1 MGAHDFCAEM
11 LRSKARCALIV
22 LLTGGLCWIT
32 VILVIDFRDQ
42 RQSVT
47 RSEVV
52 TLASQTPPW
61 LALFSN
67 PVFAGTCYVSAVK
80 CTFFETPE
88 ELISS
93 AAETEDDILSH
104 QVALMRSRSKDCTA
118 ALHLLSPFCSSAHA
132 CTVEE
137 LCGEATSCPQ
147 QLFVGYYFNTTTA
160 AALGATFRGA
170 GRQQMTLEVT
180 TAADCMPLSAMRVLT
195 VYAFNG
201 RVHSNGEPVL
211 DVQRLMESTKLALD
225 GSLADDL
232 DQVALYMRM
241 WGSPS
246 YVDTRSAANVLFRY
260 TDRIDLDGNVDR
272 HVQMETSQI
281 RTSLPCKDR
290 TDSDACGSVTPA
302 QCQADDGTALRCPA
316 RCGLCRTDAAQHKVL
331 LSVRPLSMTKVVH
344 TEQRGQRALELF
356 GHIFDF
362 AGVMMAGS
370 VLGVFDTVLRYCRR
384 RDGGAPAT
392 SSDSECDSDDE
403 VSSSQQLS
411 PGPSLEGVRRV
422 PSQFVPSPLEL
433 LDQPRE
439 ATHLSAGSDPPLLQ
453 SLSVSGRAQRPQAPR
468 RAPLSVGAR
477 SAAVT
482 REASPLRP
490 SKSLSARDTRAL
502 SSRVFTPPSLFLP
515 PRRRPRAAPRTGPQ
529 RRPWQVGAARRGRQ
543 RGFGVGAAEEEA
555 SRQPSD
561 QVEGARA

>member
-370 VLGVFDTVLRYCRR
+370 VLGVFDTVLLALGPAPAGPLRRGTAVGGTAAPPQQAPIVNATATTKSLRRSSCRLGPAWKASAGCRRSSCRR
-384 RDGGAPAT
+384 RWSFWTSRGRLPTSAPAPT
-392 SSDSECDSDDE
+392 RRCCSRC
-403 VSSSQQLS
+403 QL
-411 PGPSLEGVRRV
+411 
-422 PSQFVPSPLEL
+422 
-433 LDQPRE
+433 
-439 ATHLSAGSDPPLLQ
+439 
-453 SLSVSGRAQRPQAPR
+453 
-468 RAPLSVGAR
+468 
-477 SAAVT
+477 AAV
-482 REASPLRP
+482 
-490 SKSLSARDTRAL
+490 LSARKRPAAHRCL
-502 SSRVFTPPSLFLP
+502 SAR
-515 PRRRPRAAPRTGPQ
+515 
-529 RRPWQVGAARRGRQ
+529 AARR
-543 RGFGVGAAEEEA
+543 
-555 SRQPSD
+555 
-561 QVEGARA
+561 